1 MAYIIPDAVLSAS
14 RKVTVTIDL
23 TKMGKRQV
31 SALCKALRTHNG
43 VRLGVVGVEIF
54 NAATRGYPKITIRRR
69 YVDVSTC
76 AAQPAVREACDAAS
90 LLYKLAAPIASFR
103 YVQDSIDL
111 AASRFERYESSYL
124 SYYAGKAVNNTVM
137 ALFINIVIDGV
148 PNSSVQLADD
158 IATGKI
164 TEYSYQVWGGV

>member
-1 MAYIIPDAVLSAS
+1 MSYNIPDAVLSAS

-43 VRLGVVGVEIF
+43 VRLCVVGMEIF
-54 NAATRGYPKITIRRR
+54 NAATRGYPKITISRG

-90 LLYKLAAPIASFR
+90 LLYTLATPTASFS
-103 YVQDSIDL
+103 YAQDSIDL
-111 AASRFERYESSYL
+111 AASRFGRYESSAL
-124 SYYAGKAVNNTVM
+124 SYYAGKAVNNTVR
-137 ALFINIVIDGV
+137 ALFRNIVIDGV
-148 PNSSVQLADD
+148 PNSSIQLADD
-158 IATGKI
+158 IASGKVTAVSYDI
-164 TEYSYQVWGGV
+164 TKA